1 MDTHIIYIGLGSNLG
16 DGPQNLDKAI
26 SLLQTEVGEL
36 LCVSSYMT
44 SEPWGFVSQHS
55 FTNAVA
61 VFRTALEPFPLLD
74 VTQRIERQ
82 MGRTHKRKAG
92 EGYRDRIIDID
103 LLVYDDIRLETE
115 RLTLPHPHIA
125 DRDFVRLP
133 LAECRQ
139 AMQRLLSTD
148 TNIEQL

>member
-16 DGPQNLDKAI
+16 DGQQNLDSAI
-26 SLLQTEVGEL
+26 RFLQAEVGEL
-36 LCVSSYMT
+36 LYTSAFMT
-44 SEPWGFVSQHS
+44 SEPWGFVSQHV

-61 VFRTALEPFPLLD
+61 VFRTALDPFTLLD

-82 MGRTHKRKAG
+82 MGRIHKRKAG

-103 LLVYDDIRLETE
+103 LLIYDDVRIETE

-133 LAECRQ
+133 LAECQ
-139 AMQRLLSTD
+139 QYMQGLSTAG
-148 TNIEQL
+148 TNTRQ